1 MLDRL
6 RRFSSWLRYNQ
17 LVRGVLETPPLRPKP
32 SNLLIMT
39 MLKVPHGLRMY
50 LVAVKSFYRFVGHG
64 TFLVLPDARLT
75 LRQQNLIRRH
85 LGDAVIFVP
94 VNEVDTG
101 PCQRGG
107 CWERLLTGLD
117 YARERYVIQLDMD
130 TVTFAEIP
138 EVVDAVARNRS
149 FTMGDGLPLQ
159 TMEEAAAWMEHRKPA
174 HPIDEA
180 QALFARHP
188 RRSTLR
194 YIRGSA
200 GFAGYA
206 KGAATRAEVELF
218 HQEMEALMGPRW
230 RLWGSEQVA
239 SNMIVANSPD
249 PLVLPYPDYATI
261 VPTIDLSRVR
271 LGHFIGTYRFRG
283 QRLARA
289 SRPVI
294 EALAGRP
301 GDRPEV
307 TASRAP

>member
-1 MLDRL
+1 MLHRL
-6 RRFSSWLRYNQ
+6 RRFCSWLRYNQ

-75 LRQQNLIRRH
+75 LRQQDLLRRH

-149 FTMGDGLPLQ
+149 FTMGDGVPLQ

-174 HPIDEA
+174 HPIRRGPSA
-180 QALFARHP
+180 VRSPSPAIHLALHP
-188 RRSTLR
+188 RLGGLRGLRAGRGDPGGSRTLPPR
-194 YIRGSA
+194 NG
-200 GFAGYA
+200 
-206 KGAATRAEVELF
+206 GAD
-218 HQEMEALMGPRW
+218 GP
-230 RLWGSEQVA
+230 
-239 SNMIVANSPD
+239 
-249 PLVLPYPDYATI
+249 
-261 VPTIDLSRVR
+261 
-271 LGHFIGTYRFRG
+271 
-283 QRLARA
+283 
-289 SRPVI
+289 
-294 EALAGRP
+294 ALAAP
-301 GDRPEV
+301 GVGAGCVQHDRREF
-307 TASRAP
+307 A